1 LVVLAAAPFAS
12 AHGLISA
19 ATGKLGGNGPG
30 LGVVAGG
37 VNSLADVTVFRARVG
52 KFGALVVLISSELDP
67 EPVFWQSHRMT
78 TFSVLPP

>member
-1 LVVLAAAPFAS
+1 
-12 AHGLISA
+12 
-19 ATGKLGGNGPG
+19 
-30 LGVVAGG
+30 
-37 VNSLADVTVFRARVG
+37 VTVFRARVG